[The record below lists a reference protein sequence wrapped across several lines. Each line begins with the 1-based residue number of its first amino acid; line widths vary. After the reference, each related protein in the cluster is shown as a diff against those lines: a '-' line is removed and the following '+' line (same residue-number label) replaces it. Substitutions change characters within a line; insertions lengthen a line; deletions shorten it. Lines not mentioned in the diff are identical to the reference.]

1 MTSSGDGDE
10 RFSYGFAET
19 EIQDVIK
26 DSIDLSRL
34 MLTEWPKIKNL

>member
-10 RFSYGFAET
+10 RFSYGFAEM

-26 DSIDLSRL
+26 DSINLSKL